1 MTPEHQQR
9 IINDGTA
16 EAERPKK
23 GGLAS
28 LFEGMSGSQL
38 IAGALAAATSLLLSS
53 YIGIAGSVVSAAI
66 AYVVS
71 AVASQ
76 LYKKMLSASA
86 DKIRDVVPGAS
97 SSTSVMSETEQLEIR
112 DATSDAREQKT
123 VVFDERAVAQAQATR
138 AINANDVR
146 YRAFEATA
154 GGKDPAVQRAHERRN
169 RKSRVKRQVVIV
181 SVISALVAIGITAGL
196 IHVATAGAGLGAKT
210 EPLFPTTTNVQD
222 EKATT
227 TEHPSSSDEQSSSSS
242 TDNNQPAGSDSNTSA
257 NGSTSTSGS
266 ESGSSNSGSSSG
278 TSGSSGSSS
287 SGSQSGS
294 SSGQSGSGSQS
305 GLGSSSGS
313 SSGSGSGSGSGSN
326 SSHASVD
333 PSTAGTSSSTE

>member
-9 IINDGTA
+9 ITND
-16 EAERPKK
+16 EATKTEKPTK

-38 IAGALAAATSLLLSS
+38 IAVALAAATSLLLSS
-53 YIGIAGSVVSAAI
+53 YIGIAGSVVGAAI

-112 DATSDAREQKT
+112 GATSDAQEQKT

-146 YRAFEATA
+146 YRAYETTS
-154 GGKDPAVQRAHERRN
+154 GGKDPAVLRAHERRN
-169 RKSRVKRQVVIV
+169 RKSRVKRQVVVV

-210 EPLFPTTTNVQD
+210 EPLFPTTNVQD

-242 TDNNQPAGSDSNTSA
+242 TDNNQSAGSDSNTST
-257 NGSTSTSGS
+257 NGSASTSGS
-266 ESGSSNSGSSSG
+266 SSGSSNSGSSSG

-287 SGSQSGS
+287 SGNQSGS
-294 SSGQSGSGSQS
+294 SSGQGGSGSQS
-305 GLGSSSGS
+305 GSGS
-313 SSGSGSGSGSGSN
+313 SSGSGSGSGSGSSSN
-326 SSHASVD
+326 SSHANVD
-333 PSTAGTSSSTE
+333 PSTAGASSSTE

>member
-9 IINDGTA
+9 ITND
-16 EAERPKK
+16 EATKTEKPTK

-53 YIGIAGSVVSAAI
+53 YIGIAGSVVGAAI

-112 DATSDAREQKT
+112 GATSDAQEQKT

-146 YRAFEATA
+146 YRAYETTS
-154 GGKDPAVQRAHERRN
+154 GGKDPAVLRAHERRN
-169 RKSRVKRQVVIV
+169 RKSRVKRQVVVV

-242 TDNNQPAGSDSNTSA
+242 TDNNQSAGSDSNTST
-257 NGSTSTSGS
+257 NGSASTSGS
-266 ESGSSNSGSSSG
+266 SSGSSNSGSSSG

-287 SGSQSGS
+287 SGNQSGS
-294 SSGQSGSGSQS
+294 SSGQGGSGSQS
-305 GLGSSSGS
+305 GSGS
-313 SSGSGSGSGSGSN
+313 SSGSGSGSGSGSSSN
-326 SSHASVD
+326 SSHANVD
-333 PSTAGTSSSTE
+333 PSTAGASSSTE